1 MTDRTMEV
9 NASAVQIGN
18 PIEEKRMFDAILA
31 ARDEG
36 LIRTITDCG
45 AGDLLLR

>member
-1 MTDRTMEV
+1 MEV

-36 LIRTITDCG
+36 LIGPLPT
-45 AGDLLLR
+45 AAQGDLLLR